1 MSSMPLYLQSTWA
14 CSILGQL
21 IVLVLL
27 FLKGNFR
34 EVPLFTA
41 YTTLNICQAGFILLL
56 YVIPGISPA
65 TFLTLSWAS
74 EFVTLVAQALATTEI
89 LRITLKPYPG
99 IWGLGWRAI
108 ASTSALVVMVV
119 ALTSRGHNAGERLF
133 ELNRG
138 YHLTF
143 ATAVIVCLLLVRYY
157 SIRVPTEYK
166 MILGGF
172 CLNSC
177 VEVLIYTFIQAFFHK
192 DFDLHQVR
200 WEFLTTLSFVAALAI
215 WVVAVRKPFAAE
227 DRQVASLSDSEY
239 QRLSPEIDEQLRRVN
254 EKLLRL
260 WKLEARPN

>member
-1 MSSMPLYLQSTWA
+1 MPLYLQSTWA
-14 CSILGQL
+14 CSILGQFM
-21 IVLVLL
+21 VLVLL

-34 EVPLFTA
+34 RVPLFTA
-41 YTTLNICQAGFILLL
+41 YTTLNICQAGFLLL
-56 YVIPGISPA
+56 LNFIPGISSA
-65 TFLTLSWAS
+65 TFLNLAWAS

-99 IWGLGWRAI
+99 IWGLGWRAL
-108 ASTSALVVMVV
+108 AATSGLVVIVV
-119 ALTSRGHNAGERLF
+119 ALTSRGHGAGERLF

-157 SIRVPTEYK
+157 SIRVPTAYK

-177 VEVLIYTFIQAFFHK
+177 VEVLIYTFIQAFFRR
-192 DFDLHQVR
+192 DFDVHQES
-200 WEFLTTLSFVAALAI
+200 WEFLTTLSFVVALAI
-215 WVVAVRKPFAAE
+215 WVQAVMKPLPDE
-227 DRQVASLSDSEY
+227 DRQIASLSDSEY
-239 QRLSPEIDEQLRRVN
+239 QRLSPEIDEQLRLVN

-260 WKLEARPN
+260 WKLEERPN

>member
-1 MSSMPLYLQSTWA
+1 MSSMPFYVKAIWA

-34 EVPLFTA
+34 RVPLFTA
-41 YTTLNICQAGFILLL
+41 YTALNICQAGFLLLL
-56 YVIPGISPA
+56 YLIPGINSA
-65 TFLTLSWAS
+65 TFLNLAWAS

-89 LRITLKPYPG
+89 LGVTLKRYAG
-99 IWGLGWRAI
+99 IWGLGWRAL

-157 SIRVPTEYK
+157 SIRVPTAYK

-177 VEVLIYTFIQAFFHK
+177 VEVLIYTFIQAFFHRN
-192 DFDLHQVR
+192 FAVHQEW
-200 WEFLTTLSFVAALAI
+200 WEFLTTMSFLAALAI
-215 WVVAVRKPFAAE
+215 WVVAVRKPFPAE
-227 DRQVASLSDSEY
+227 DRQIASLSESEY
-239 QRLSPEIDEQLRRVN
+239 QQLSPEIDKQLRLVN

>member
-1 MSSMPLYLQSTWA
+1 MNSMPLYLKSIWA

-27 FLKGNFR
+27 LLKGNFR
-34 EVPLFTA
+34 RVPLFTA

-56 YVIPGISPA
+56 YVIPGISSA
-65 TFLTLSWAS
+65 TFLTLAWAS

-99 IWGLGWRAI
+99 IWGLGWRAL
-108 ASTSALVVMVV
+108 ASTSVLVVIVV
-119 ALTSRGHNAGERLF
+119 ALISRGHTAEERLF

-157 SIRVPTEYK
+157 SIRVPTAYK

-177 VEVLIYTFIQAFFHK
+177 VEVLIYTFIQAFLSQGLRCPPGELGISDYDVVCSCLGHLGGGCEDALSGRGSASCLALGFRK
-192 DFDLHQVR
+192 S
-200 WEFLTTLSFVAALAI
+200 TTLS
-215 WVVAVRKPFAAE
+215 RN
-227 DRQVASLSDSEY
+227 R
-239 QRLSPEIDEQLRRVN
+239 
-254 EKLLRL
+254 
-260 WKLEARPN
+260 